1 MTFNIKKQKPF
12 NSILRYLPRLR
23 GSRKSEDASRS
34 LGDKIVSKFQRGMQ
48 SFGGSPRSIL
58 PLRRFTSPTRG
69 LTPWTTALMYMKGFA
84 SFTKKGNDEQAQVC
98 ITTPEAGREE
108 QSARS
113 VRWWEPRCAMSG
125 KTLDWKVPGVCV
137 TFTRAVLWMCK
148 CVLPELCIQFAYKE
162 LLVFCSIQT
171 GANVFY

>member
-1 MTFNIKKQKPF
+1 MSSISASHCMVTSSKGLLQPRNTSPAPGYLTLFKLACPKLLNLFPKHPSKKLPLKVTFNIKKQKPF

-84 SFTKKGNDEQAQVC
+84 SFTEKGNDEQAQVC

-113 VRWWEPRCAMSG
+113 VR
-125 KTLDWKVPGVCV
+125 
-137 TFTRAVLWMCK
+137 
-148 CVLPELCIQFAYKE
+148 
-162 LLVFCSIQT
+162 
-171 GANVFY
+171 

>member
-1 MTFNIKKQKPF
+1 
-12 NSILRYLPRLR
+12 
-23 GSRKSEDASRS
+23 
-34 LGDKIVSKFQRGMQ
+34 MQ

-69 LTPWTTALMYMKGFA
+69 PTPWTMALMYMKGFA
-84 SFTKKGNDEQAQVC
+84 SFTEKGNDEQAQVC
-98 ITTPEAGREE
+98 ITNPEAGREE
-108 QSARS
+108 QRARNSAVMGTPLCTQS
-113 VRWWEPRCAMSG
+113 SFLAMSW

-137 TFTRAVLWMCK
+137 TFTRAILWMCK
-148 CVLPELCIQFAYKE
+148 CVLPELCIQLAYKE